1 MPRPVSAN
9 EPDASPGKQASPE
22 SPAEAEA
29 GAGPVPIDL
38 GAMLRGE
45 AAPGLEAASEP
56 EPEAPPEAGPG
67 PVPEVDDGAGD
78 WRRRETLGSALA
90 QIAVAAVLLAGGV
103 YWLHHRATVRNA
115 DREQVKAAR
124 ELARSDAPE
133 DLAAAL
139 AALQPAVGRG
149 VREANALSARLH
161 LELWRVHGLP
171 GHEAPARE
179 QLALAEEADTPSED
193 RYAARALALL
203 QDGKPAEAE
212 ALYRD
217 VERRGGQAPWLSY
230 ALGRAL
236 QARGDFG
243 GAAASYQ
250 RAAEAGWKDP
260 GLLASCGEALLELGR
275 NDEAAHAFTGALAR
289 ESGHVPA
296 LAGLALAKLF
306 AGGAPTLAEKAVEA
320 ALARRDA
327 LTPGQKARALAAAAE
342 LERQPPPAEGARSA
356 AGKPSRLEDARRDA
370 EAAVAARPGEPLP
383 MLVRARV
390 LVTALDPAGARAF
403 AEAAKAH
410 PSVPAIALAA
420 GATGGEE
427 GLAVLDDYARR
438 FAAHL
443 PGDQAY
449 WLARG
454 DALRSL
460 GRAADASAAYESARA
475 LGGRGAVKAAAG
487 KAALSAGAR
496 ADPP

>member
-45 AAPGLEAASEP
+45 AAPAPAVEP
-56 EPEAPPEAGPG
+56 EPTPE
-67 PVPEVDDGAGD
+67 PEVAALGPEPDDGAGD

-193 RYAARALALL
+193 RYAARALVLL
-203 QDGKPAEAE
+203 LDGKPAEAE

-243 GAAASYQ
+243 GAAAAYQ

-275 NDEAAHAFTGALAR
+275 NDEAAHAFTVALGR

-296 LAGLALAKLF
+296 LAGLALARLF
-306 AGGAPTLAEKAVEA
+306 AGGASTLAERAVEA
-320 ALARRDA
+320 ALARR
-327 LTPGQKARALAAAAE
+327 K
-342 LERQPPPAEGARSA
+342 
-356 AGKPSRLEDARRDA
+356 
-370 EAAVAARPGEPLP
+370 
-383 MLVRARV
+383 
-390 LVTALDPAGARAF
+390 
-403 AEAAKAH
+403 
-410 PSVPAIALAA
+410 
-420 GATGGEE
+420 
-427 GLAVLDDYARR
+427 
-438 FAAHL
+438 
-443 PGDQAY
+443 
-449 WLARG
+449 
-454 DALRSL
+454 
-460 GRAADASAAYESARA
+460 
-475 LGGRGAVKAAAG
+475 
-487 KAALSAGAR
+487 
-496 ADPP
+496 

>member
-9 EPDASPGKQASPE
+9 EPDAEGE
-22 SPAEAEA
+22 PAQPA
-29 GAGPVPIDL
+29 
-38 GAMLRGE
+38 
-45 AAPGLEAASEP
+45 EP
-56 EPEAPPEAGPG
+56 EPPE
-67 PVPEVDDGAGD
+67 PED

-103 YWLHHRATVRNA
+103 YWLHHRATVRGA
-115 DREQVKAAR
+115 DREQVRAAR
-124 ELARSDAPE
+124 DLARSDAPE
-133 DLAAAL
+133 DLVSAL
-139 AALQPAVGRG
+139 AALQPVVGRG

-179 QLALAEEADTPSED
+179 QLALAEEADMPSED
-193 RYAARALALL
+193 RYAARALVLL
-203 QDGKPAEAE
+203 LDGKPAEAE

-296 LAGLALAKLF
+296 LAGLALARLF
-306 AGGAPTLAEKAVEA
+306 AGGASTLAERAVEA

-342 LERQPPPAEGARSA
+342 LERQSPPAEGARSA
-356 AGKPSRLEDARRDA
+356 AGTPGGTPSKLEEARRDA

-383 MLVRARV
+383 ALVRARV
-390 LVTALDPAGARAF
+390 LATARDPAAARAF
-403 AEAAKAH
+403 AEAANAH

-420 GATGGEE
+420 GAAGGDE

-438 FAAHL
+438 FTAQL

-460 GRAADASAAYESARA
+460 GRTADAAAAYESARA

-487 KAALSAGAR
+487 KAALSADAR